1 VGDFGAETSGAC
13 AAISRVG
20 HFRLGSAMDI
30 RNAYCAE
37 NGMTWTITAA
47 DAAIRAA
54 ANRRL
59 DTLTKPLGALGR
71 LEPLAA
77 QVCAVQR
84 TLKPAIS
91 NPVAVVFA
99 GDHGV
104 ADRGVSAYPR
114 AVTAQMVNNFLNGGA
129 AINVL
134 ARLQGMDLWI
144 VDAGVDGDCGSHPR
158 LIAAKI
164 RRGTRDLSVEAAM
177 TADEC
182 RAALERGGQVI
193 DQVVPRGGNTVVLG
207 EMGIANTAAAALLMH
222 GLTGLPLADCIG
234 RGTGLDDAGLQ
245 RKRDVLAAAWARRP
259 ALQTA
264 EETLAEFGGYEIA
277 MLVGALLGAAAKRNL
292 IIVDGFTVT
301 VAAALAARME
311 PRVLDYCVF
320 GHCSAEYAH
329 RALLAYL
336 RVEPLLDLGM
346 RLGEGSGAALAL
358 SVVRAAVN
366 LFTSMATFE
375 GAGVSERTA

>member
-1 VGDFGAETSGAC
+1 VGDFGAETSGVC

-20 HFRLGSAMDI
+20 HFHLGSAMDTG
-30 RNAYCAE
+30 RVLAE
-37 NGMTWTITAA
+37 NGMTSTISAA

-84 TLKPAIS
+84 TLTPAIS
-91 NPVAVVFA
+91 HPVAVVFA

-114 AVTAQMVNNFLNGGA
+114 AVTEQMVKNFLNGGA

-134 ARLQGMDLWI
+134 ARLQGMELWI

-177 TADEC
+177 SAGEC
-182 RAALERGGQVI
+182 RAALERGAQVI
-193 DQVVPRGGNTVVLG
+193 DQVIPRGGNTVVLG
-207 EMGIANTAAAALLMH
+207 EMGIGNTASAALLMH
-222 GLTGLPLADCIG
+222 GLTDLALADCIG
-234 RGTGLDDAGLQ
+234 RGTGLDDAGLE
-245 RKRDVLAAAWARRP
+245 RKREVLAAAFARRP
-259 ALQTA
+259 APQGT
-264 EETLAEFGGYEIA
+264 EELLAEFGGYEIA
-277 MLVGALLGAAAKRNL
+277 MLVGAFLGAAAQRSL

-301 VAAALAARME
+301 VAAALAARIE
-311 PRVLDYCVF
+311 PCVLDYCVF
-320 GHCSAEYAH
+320 GHCSAEHAH
-329 RALLAYL
+329 RALLAHL
-336 RVEPLLDLGM
+336 GVEPLLDLGM
-346 RLGEGSGAALAL
+346 RLGEGSGAAVAL
-358 SVVRAAVN
+358 SVVRAAVE
-366 LFTSMATFE
+366 LFTRMATFE
-375 GAGVSERTA
+375 GAGVSEKIA